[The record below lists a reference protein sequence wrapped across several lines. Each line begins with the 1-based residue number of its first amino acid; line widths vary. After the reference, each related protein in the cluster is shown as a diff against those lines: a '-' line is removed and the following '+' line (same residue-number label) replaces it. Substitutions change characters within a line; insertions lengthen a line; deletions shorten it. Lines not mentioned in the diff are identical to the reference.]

1 MLFGYL
7 LRLHFIDSI
16 VQKHNQHFSWKK
28 NLSWKIAVPMILNKQ
43 TNKKKQASFPLCK
56 VVSPKILC
64 SGLTPSALNNK
75 QDYFYLACNVLIHK
89 NCIFLTSG
97 AALIRSVII
106 SNATAKFFDSMKRN

>member
-43 TNKKKQASFPLCK
+43 TNKKKP
-56 VVSPKILC
+56 
-64 SGLTPSALNNK
+64 NNYAF
-75 QDYFYLACNVLIHK
+75 QNLP
-89 NCIFLTSG
+89 
-97 AALIRSVII
+97 
-106 SNATAKFFDSMKRN
+106 